1 MEEAEY
7 FRSKAEN
14 IKDALKEANLAD
26 VTEVDLFVAM
36 EEEGTICLVDKML
49 EWCNTMM
56 DHNWR
61 LIHHM
66 TSLTSNGTGYLRKK
80 E

>member
-49 EWCNTMM
+49 
-56 DHNWR
+56 DGA
-61 LIHHM
+61 IQ
-66 TSLTSNGTGYLRKK
+66 
-80 E
+80 